1 MIIMVESW
9 LIELLKGIGKVF
21 LNPLLYWSFILI
33 MIVGYKRIRQERNQ
47 FGVKIFDVFSEW
59 KKTWIISLLAGL
71 FISLLNLG
79 LGIVLSYESILI
91 LGIVVILLSI
101 SFRISLLSASYTLGI
116 TFLVVL
122 LSPLLLKFQSVLE
135 IKSLT
140 EIDLTA
146 LVILLSIFLFAE
158 AILLRNV
165 KREETF
171 PELSLS
177 DRGLWIGQH
186 RLKKLSLIP
195 FFVLIPSGMITP
207 FAPFWPYFSVG
218 DESYSIILIPF
229 IIGFDYVVRGSL
241 PQDAAQRISKS
252 VYMLGL
258 VVLLLALGSIYIS
271 WLSLIAILIAIIGR
285 EFINYK
291 HRIDDKNSI
300 PYFNPVAAGLKVLAI
315 IPGTPGDRLGIHVG
329 ETILKVN
336 NQEINSVQ
344 ELYTALQES
353 GAYFKIDVLNDENE
367 VRFVQSALY
376 EDDHHELGLIFAGEP
391 YRK

>member
-1 MIIMVESW
+1 MVESW
-9 LIELLKGIGKVF
+9 LTELLKGIGKVF

-33 MIVGYKRIRQERNQ
+33 VIVGYKRIRQERKQ

-101 SFRISLLSASYTLGI
+101 SFRLSLLSASYTMGI
-116 TFLVVL
+116 TFLIVL
-122 LSPLLLKFQSVLE
+122 LSPLLLQFQTFLGV
-135 IKSLT
+135 KSFT
-140 EIDLTA
+140 EIDLTGI
-146 LVILLSIFLFAE
+146 VILLSIFLFVE
-158 AILLRNV
+158 AILLNNV

-171 PELSLS
+171 PELSMS
-177 DRGLWIGQH
+177 DRGIWIGQH

-207 FAPFWPYFSVG
+207 FAPFWPYFSIG
-218 DESYSIILIPF
+218 DESYSIILVPF

-241 PQDAAQRISKS
+241 PQDAARRISKS
-252 VYMLGL
+252 VHILGL
-258 VVLLLALGSIYIS
+258 VILLLALGSIYIS
-271 WLSLIAILIAIIGR
+271 WLSLVAVLIAIIGR

-291 HRIDDKNSI
+291 HRVEDKNAI
-300 PYFNPVAAGLKVLAI
+300 PYFNPVAAGLKVLAV
-315 IPGTPGDRLGIHVG
+315 IPGTPGDRLGIQVG

-336 NQEINSVQ
+336 NEEINSVQ
-344 ELYTALQES
+344 GLYTALQES
-353 GAYFKIDVLNDENE
+353 GAYFKIDVLNDEGE

-376 EDDHHELGLIFAGEP
+376 EGDHHELGLTFAGEP

>member
-1 MIIMVESW
+1 MDWTTS
-9 LIELLKGIGKVF
+9 
-21 LNPLLYWSFILI
+21 
-33 MIVGYKRIRQERNQ
+33 
-47 FGVKIFDVFSEW
+47 
-59 KKTWIISLLAGL
+59 T
-71 FISLLNLG
+71 
-79 LGIVLSYESILI
+79 
-91 LGIVVILLSI
+91 
-101 SFRISLLSASYTLGI
+101 
-116 TFLVVL
+116 
-122 LSPLLLKFQSVLE
+122 
-135 IKSLT
+135 
-140 EIDLTA
+140 
-146 LVILLSIFLFAE
+146 
-158 AILLRNV
+158 
-165 KREETF
+165 
-171 PELSLS
+171 
-177 DRGLWIGQH
+177 
-186 RLKKLSLIP
+186 KKLSLIP

>member
-1 MIIMVESW
+1 MVESW

-186 RLKKLSLIP
+186 
-195 FFVLIPSGMITP
+195 
-207 FAPFWPYFSVG
+207 
-218 DESYSIILIPF
+218 
-229 IIGFDYVVRGSL
+229 
-241 PQDAAQRISKS
+241 
-252 VYMLGL
+252 
-258 VVLLLALGSIYIS
+258 
-271 WLSLIAILIAIIGR
+271 
-285 EFINYK
+285 
-291 HRIDDKNSI
+291 
-300 PYFNPVAAGLKVLAI
+300 
-315 IPGTPGDRLGIHVG
+315 
-329 ETILKVN
+329 
-336 NQEINSVQ
+336 
-344 ELYTALQES
+344 
-353 GAYFKIDVLNDENE
+353 
-367 VRFVQSALY
+367 
-376 EDDHHELGLIFAGEP
+376 
-391 YRK
+391 

>member
-1 MIIMVESW
+1 MVESW

>member
-1 MIIMVESW
+1 MVESW
-9 LIELLKGIGKVF
+9 LTELLKGIGKVF

-33 MIVGYKRIRQERNQ
+33 VIVGYKRIRQERKQ

-101 SFRISLLSASYTLGI
+101 SFRLSLLSASYTMGI
-116 TFLVVL
+116 TFLIVL
-122 LSPLLLKFQSVLE
+122 LSPLLLQFQTFLGV
-135 IKSLT
+135 KSFT
-140 EIDLTA
+140 EIDLTGI
-146 LVILLSIFLFAE
+146 VILLSIFLFVE
-158 AILLRNV
+158 AILLNNV

-171 PELSLS
+171 PELSMS
-177 DRGLWIGQH
+177 DRGIWIGQH

-207 FAPFWPYFSVG
+207 FAPFWPYFSIG
-218 DESYSIILIPF
+218 DESYSIILVPF

-241 PQDAAQRISKS
+241 PQDAARRISKS
-252 VYMLGL
+252 VHILGL
-258 VVLLLALGSIYIS
+258 VILLLALGSIYIS
-271 WLSLIAILIAIIGR
+271 WLSLVAVLIAIIGR

-291 HRIDDKNSI
+291 HRAEDKNSI
-300 PYFNPVAAGLKVLAI
+300 PYFNPVAAGLKVLAV
-315 IPGTPGDRLGIHVG
+315 IPGTPGDRLGIQVG

-344 ELYTALQES
+344 GLYTALQES
-353 GAYFKIDVLNDENE
+353 GAYFKIDVLNDEGE

-376 EDDHHELGLIFAGEP
+376 EGDHHELGLTFAGEP

>member
-1 MIIMVESW
+1 MVESW
-9 LIELLKGIGKVF
+9 LTELLKGIGKVF

-33 MIVGYKRIRQERNQ
+33 VIVGYKRIRQERKQ

-101 SFRISLLSASYTLGI
+101 SFRLSLLSASYTMGI
-116 TFLVVL
+116 TFLIVL
-122 LSPLLLKFQSVLE
+122 LSPLLLQFQTFLGV
-135 IKSLT
+135 KSFT
-140 EIDLTA
+140 EIDLTGI
-146 LVILLSIFLFAE
+146 VILLSIFLFVE
-158 AILLRNV
+158 AILLNNV

-171 PELSLS
+171 PELSMS
-177 DRGLWIGQH
+177 DRGIWIGQH

-207 FAPFWPYFSVG
+207 FAPFWPYFSIG
-218 DESYSIILIPF
+218 DESYSIILVPF

-241 PQDAAQRISKS
+241 PQDAARRISKS
-252 VYMLGL
+252 VHILGL
-258 VVLLLALGSIYIS
+258 VILLLALGSIYIS
-271 WLSLIAILIAIIGR
+271 WLSLVAVLIAIIGR

-291 HRIDDKNSI
+291 HRVEDKNAI
-300 PYFNPVAAGLKVLAI
+300 PYFNPVAAGLKVLAV
-315 IPGTPGDRLGIHVG
+315 IPGTPGDRLGIQVG

-344 ELYTALQES
+344 GLYTALQES
-353 GAYFKIDVLNDENE
+353 GAYFKIDVLNDEGE

-376 EDDHHELGLIFAGEP
+376 EGDHHELGLTFAGEP